1 MTPAASLVRP
11 PIIFR
16 LRKLTVT
23 EATFGWILRSFVW
36 GVIVA
41 LRSYGLLKGK
51 AIEVRLGAGS
61 SPHYQVR
68 IIDDTTDYRIAVNVK
83 SQLPPSDVE
92 FVIIERFQHPIT
104 AIVEALP
111 KGFKT
116 LDRKPG
122 SGALDFIRGNL
133 FDRSQMRPLPFNLP
147 GFDNDLNEKLDRV
160 MQRAV
165 ADENALVYAF
175 GERWG
180 PEAGVKDKYFGFL
193 PGNGIHDIH
202 MNQGNSGR
210 FVGDDGVYQD
220 GGLLV
225 QFPDQH
231 EWTAIFLKFQSQTW
245 HTDDKTGHS
254 IAAPKPPVPAPVPP
268 TPGPP
273 PPPPPP
279 STEDPE
285 GLVRI
290 VAALVNATQSPE
302 VEVVTLINTAPH
314 DIDLK
319 GWALLDTQKMRLPL
333 SDVLRAGA
341 TRAIQIRQPLALSN
355 KGGVITLV
363 DDKGLK
369 VHGVSYTR
377 EQARNPGWTLVF

>member
-1 MTPAASLVRP
+1 MEGT
-11 PIIFR
+11 
-16 LRKLTVT
+16 
-23 EATFGWILRSFVW
+23 
-36 GVIVA
+36 VA
-41 LRSYGLLKGK
+41 LRSYGVLKGK
-51 AIEVRLGAGS
+51 AIEVRLGAGQ

-68 IIDDTTDYRIAVNVK
+68 IVDETTDYRIAVNVK

-92 FVIIERFQHPIT
+92 YVVLENFQHPIT
-104 AIVEALP
+104 AIVEPFATGFTALE
-111 KGFKT
+111 
-116 LDRKPG
+116 RKPG

-133 FDRSQMRPLPFNLP
+133 FDRTKMRPLPFSVP

-165 ADENALVYAF
+165 ADESALVYAF

-180 PEAGVKDKYFGFL
+180 PEPRTKDKYFGFL

-225 QFPDQH
+225 QFPDQR
-231 EWTAIFLKFQSQTW
+231 EWTAIFLKFQSQSW
-245 HTDDKTGHS
+245 HTDDTTGHS
-254 IAAPKPPVPAPVPP
+254 ITRPTPPVP
-268 TPGPP
+268 GPP
-273 PPPPPP
+273 QPPELPTGDEP
-279 STEDPE
+279 D

-302 VEVVTLINTAPH
+302 EEVVTLLNTAPH
-314 DIDLK
+314 DVDLQ
-319 GWALLDTQKMRLPL
+319 GWALVDTQKKRLPL
-333 SDVLRAGA
+333 SNVLKAGA
-341 TRAIQIRQPLALSN
+341 TQTVAVRQPFALSN
-355 KGGVITLV
+355 NGGVITLV
-363 DDKGLK
+363 DEKGLK

-377 EQARNPGWTLVF
+377 EQARHPGWTLVF

>member
-1 MTPAASLVRP
+1 M
-11 PIIFR
+11 
-16 LRKLTVT
+16 
-23 EATFGWILRSFVW
+23 
-36 GVIVA
+36 A
-41 LRSYGLLKGK
+41 LRSYGVLKGK
-51 AIEVRLGAGS
+51 AIEVRLGAGQ

-92 FVIIERFQHPIT
+92 FVLIEHFQHPIT
-104 AIVEALP
+104 DIVEPLP
-111 KGFKT
+111 KGFKA
-116 LDRKPG
+116 LERKPG

-133 FDRSQMRPLPFNLP
+133 FDRAQMRPLPFSLP
-147 GFDNDLNEKLDRV
+147 GFDNDLNEKVDRV

-202 MNQGNSGR
+202 MNQGNSGQ

-231 EWTAIFLKFQSQTW
+231 EWTAIFLKFQSQAW

-254 IAAPKPPVPAPVPP
+254 IAAPKPPVPSP
-268 TPGPP
+268 TPPQPGPTPP

-279 STEDPE
+279 PTGDDPE

-314 DIDLK
+314 DINLA
-319 GWALLDTQKMRLPL
+319 GWALLDTQKKRLPL
-333 SDVLRAGA
+333 TDLLRAGA
-341 TRAIQIRQPLALSN
+341 TRAIEIRQPLALSN

-377 EQARNPGWTLVF
+377 EQARNPGWTIVF